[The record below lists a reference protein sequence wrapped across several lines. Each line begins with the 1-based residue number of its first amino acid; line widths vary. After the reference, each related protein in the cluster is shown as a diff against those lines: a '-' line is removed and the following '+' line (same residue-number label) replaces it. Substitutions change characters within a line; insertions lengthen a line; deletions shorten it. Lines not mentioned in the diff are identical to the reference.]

1 MILGMMGILTACG
14 SSQSSLSNRDEEV
27 QRCRFDTIEEVREKV
42 DDEKFY
48 NLIEKVYE
56 KGGFH
61 LLGYA
66 DQGFR
71 VMSMNKKIQ
80 SLSDFKGQKIRTME
94 NSFHI
99 DFWKALKA
107 SPTPMTFSEVYIGL
121 QQHTIDAQ
129 ENPYEVIV
137 SNRLY
142 EQQDYVVETNHLP
155 HLISLIVNDDFFQ
168 NLTPEEQKIM
178 TQAAKTATEYAREQ
192 SDARIFD
199 RIATIEASGTAILTL
214 SDETRDAI
222 RKAAGSV
229 YESIREN
236 IDPEIYDAYMEP

>member
-1 MILGMMGILTACG
+1 MSV
-14 SSQSSLSNRDEEV
+14 SSND
-27 QRCRFDTIEEVREKV
+27 
-42 DDEKFY
+42 
-48 NLIEKVYE
+48 
-56 KGGFH
+56 
-61 LLGYA
+61 
-66 DQGFR
+66 
-71 VMSMNKKIQ
+71 
-80 SLSDFKGQKIRTME
+80 
-94 NSFHI
+94 
-99 DFWKALKA
+99 
-107 SPTPMTFSEVYIGL
+107 
-121 QQHTIDAQ
+121 TIDAQ

-168 NLTPEEQKIM
+168 NLTPEEQEIM

-222 RKAAGSV
+222 RRRL
-229 YESIREN
+229 E
-236 IDPEIYDAYMEP
+236 AYMRVSARILIRKFMTHIWSHNLIFFYRL

>member
-1 MILGMMGILTACG
+1 MILGVMGILTACG

-48 NLIEKVYE
+48 SLIEKVYE

-121 QQHTIDAQ
+121 QQGKIDAE

-142 EQQDYVVETNHLP
+142 EQQKYIVETNHLP
-155 HLISLIVNDDFFQ
+155 HLISLIVNDDFYQ
-168 NLTPEEQKIM
+168 ELPEETKTIINEAAQTAKIKAR
-178 TQAAKTATEYAREQ
+178 QA
-192 SDARIFD
+192 SDERIEEKMKV
-199 RIATIEASGTAILTL
+199 IEESGTEIITL
-214 SDETRDAI
+214 SELHQQ
-222 RKAAGSV
+222 
-229 YESIREN
+229 IREAAQ
-236 IDPEIYDAYMEP
+236 PVYDVIGAQVDKDIVTAYLSD